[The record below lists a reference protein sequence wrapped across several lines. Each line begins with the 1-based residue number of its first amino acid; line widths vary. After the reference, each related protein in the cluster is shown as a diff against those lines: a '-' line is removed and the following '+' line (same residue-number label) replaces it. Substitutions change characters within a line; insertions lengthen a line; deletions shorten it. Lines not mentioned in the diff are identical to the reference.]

1 MVITEPAVST
11 QWGMGLADPGEGEG
25 GGEEGG
31 GGGGGGGGL
40 NSTCTINLQTLP
52 LTSKV

>member
-11 QWGMGLADPGEGEG
+11 QWGMGLADPGGRRVEERG
-25 GGEEGG
+25 GAEEE
-31 GGGGGGGGL
+31 GGL